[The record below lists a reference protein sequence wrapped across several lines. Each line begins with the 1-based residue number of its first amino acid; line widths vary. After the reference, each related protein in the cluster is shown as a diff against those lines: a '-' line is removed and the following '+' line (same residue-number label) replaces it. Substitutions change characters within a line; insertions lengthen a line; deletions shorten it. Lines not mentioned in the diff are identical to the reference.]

1 MSLLLF
7 DKKWSIRFAE
17 SAVSLVKQTTSHNV
31 RPDEFSNDY
40 SLIDNNSLSKKLQFR
55 KTARSAFFLQ
65 RLPQNLKREIQQ
77 FWSILAIFL
86 FLQ

>member
-40 SLIDNNSLSKKLQFR
+40 SLIDNNFIK
-55 KTARSAFFLQ
+55 
-65 RLPQNLKREIQQ
+65 
-77 FWSILAIFL
+77 
-86 FLQ
+86 